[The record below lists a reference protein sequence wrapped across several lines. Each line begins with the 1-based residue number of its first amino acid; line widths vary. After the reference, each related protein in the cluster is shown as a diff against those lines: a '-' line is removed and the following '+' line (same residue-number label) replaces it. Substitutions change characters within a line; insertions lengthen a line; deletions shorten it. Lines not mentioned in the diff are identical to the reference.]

1 VDFGFAV
8 DVIIIDD
15 EVEVGVNKIREY
27 AVDVYV
33 VVAPVAL
40 MMERS
45 VTKGR
50 KNSEQNAVALRVIG
64 EGGFKML
71 LATA

>member
-1 VDFGFAV
+1 
-8 DVIIIDD
+8 
-15 EVEVGVNKIREY
+15 
-27 AVDVYV
+27 VYV

-50 KNSEQNAVALRVIG
+50 RNSEQNAVALRTMG
-64 EGGFKML
+64 EGLSYQSHPAEILGVG
-71 LATA
+71 